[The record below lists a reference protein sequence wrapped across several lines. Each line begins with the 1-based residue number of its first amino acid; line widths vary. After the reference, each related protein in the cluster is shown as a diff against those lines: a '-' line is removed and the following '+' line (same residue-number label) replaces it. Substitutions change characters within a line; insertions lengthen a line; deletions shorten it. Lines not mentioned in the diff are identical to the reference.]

1 MSIADTMKQ
10 LPESLQAI
18 TEQQWQSFVE
28 SGVDVSSLPGEVF
41 DVLPKVWACSDFVMQ
56 TCTRFP
62 EIYLL
67 ILSK

>member
-18 TEQQWQSFVE
+18 TEQQWQSFLE
-28 SGVDVSSLPGEVF
+28 SGVDFSLSNEVLE
-41 DVLPKVWACSDFVMQ
+41 VLPKVWACSDFVMQ

-67 ILSK
+67 ILPK